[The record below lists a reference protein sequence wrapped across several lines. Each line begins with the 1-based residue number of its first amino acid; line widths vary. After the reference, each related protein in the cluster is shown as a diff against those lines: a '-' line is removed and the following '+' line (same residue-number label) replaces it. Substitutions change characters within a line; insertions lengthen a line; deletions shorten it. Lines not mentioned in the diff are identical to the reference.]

1 MWDLRGVIPD
11 SEQKTDPLVDK
22 CRNIVADIENEPDRD
37 KARDAVQ
44 VDLQEIAEDVAI
56 EESHGLDLDYISMIA
71 LKDSL
76 GTEFVERIRAIFSEK
91 GHLSKAKNFE
101 FRPPQQE
108 MAMAVARALEEE
120 RHLVVEAG
128 TGVGKSLAYLA
139 PAILFAL
146 EQHKKAIV
154 STHTINL
161 QEQLLYKDIPILRK
175 ILPVEFEAALMKGR
189 QNYLCPRRLERALQ
203 QANELFTG
211 PEQNELSRLAQWAR
225 TTRDGSLSDLSVDP
239 DPKVWAQVCS
249 EPHICTTKSCGQSSC
264 FYQQARKRL
273 LTSDVIVINHTLLF
287 MLLGSPDQQEERESG
302 YLFPNDFIIFDE
314 AHTVEQVA
322 SRQVGI
328 GISQYGLRSTIQRLY
343 NARTRKG
350 LFTVMRD
357 APGVRLAADL
367 VDRADQ
373 FFAAIESRS
382 DFRKGR
388 EFRVRA
394 PEFVTDTITGHLS
407 ALQARISE
415 VAKRADDE
423 FLKAEL
429 QELGRRIRG
438 AREDTATFLEQSAH
452 EHVYWVERTGKTAQF
467 LSLNAAPIDLAPVL
481 RRMIFREDC
490 SCVMTSATLS
500 VGRPDLAYLR
510 QRVGADEAEPLLLGS
525 PFDFS
530 AQMKMFIVQKMP
542 DPRDAGYEE
551 ALEHWIAHFVEETDG
566 RAFVLFTSYRGMQQ
580 VADQMREFFARKKFN
595 LLVQGGGA
603 PRGKLL
609 EQFKTTPRSVL
620 FGTDSFWMG
629 VDVPGEALSN
639 VIITRL
645 PFAVPDHPLIEAK
658 LELVEERGGDPFT
671 EYSLPEAILKL
682 RQGVGRLI
690 RTKIDRGIIVIL
702 DNRIVNKPY
711 GRAFLQALPK
721 CPVKII

>member
-1 MWDLRGVIPD
+1 
-11 SEQKTDPLVDK
+11 
-22 CRNIVADIENEPDRD
+22 
-37 KARDAVQ
+37 
-44 VDLQEIAEDVAI
+44 
-56 EESHGLDLDYISMIA
+56 MIA

-76 GTEFVERIRAIFSEK
+76 GTEFVERIRTIFSEN
-91 GHLSKAKNFE
+91 GRLSKAKNFE
-101 FRPPQQE
+101 FRPQQQE
-108 MAMAVARALEEE
+108 MAVAVATALEEE

-161 QEQLLYKDIPILRK
+161 QEQLLYKDIPILKK
-175 ILPVEFEAALMKGR
+175 ILPEEFDAALMKGR

-203 QANELFTG
+203 QQNELFTG
-211 PEQNELSRLAQWAR
+211 PEQNELTRLAEWAG
-225 TTRDGSLSDLSVDP
+225 TTRDGSLSDLSIEP
-239 DPKVWAQVCS
+239 DPKVWTQVCS
-249 EPHICTTKSCGQSSC
+249 EPHICTGKSCGQQSNC
-264 FYQQARKRL
+264 FYQQARKL
-273 LTSDVIVINHTLLF
+273 LLSSDVIVINHTLLF
-287 MLLGSPDQQEERESG
+287 MLLGSPDAQEERESG

-322 SRQVGI
+322 SRQIGI

-350 LFTVMRD
+350 LFTVTRE
-357 APGVRLAADL
+357 AAGVRLAADL
-367 VDRADQ
+367 VDELDR
-373 FFAAIESRS
+373 FFAAIESS
-382 DFRKGR
+382 CDFRKGR

-394 PEFVTDTITGHLS
+394 PEFVPDTITGHLTG
-407 ALQARISE
+407 LQARIAE
-415 VAKRADDE
+415 VARRADDE

-429 QELGRRIRG
+429 QELGRRIRD
-438 AREDTATFLEQSAH
+438 ARDGIAIFLEQSAR

-467 LSLNAAPIDLAPVL
+467 LSLNAAPIDIAPVL

-500 VGRPDLAYLR
+500 VGRPDLAYFR
-510 QRVGADEAEPLLLGS
+510 QRIGADEIEPLLLGS
-525 PFDFS
+525 PFDFRT
-530 AQMKMFIVQKMP
+530 QMKIFIVRKMP
-542 DPRDAGYEE
+542 DPRDAGYQKE
-551 ALEHWIAHFVEETDG
+551 LERWIAHFVQKTDG
-566 RAFVLFTSYRGMQQ
+566 CAFVLFTSYRDMQQ
-580 VADQMREFFARKKFN
+580 VAGQMQKFFVEKEMN

-603 PRGKLL
+603 PRSKLL

-620 FGTDSFWMG
+620 FGTDSFWGG

-645 PFAVPDHPLIEAK
+645 PFAVPDYPLIEAK

-690 RTKIDRGIIVIL
+690 RTKSDRGIIVIL
-702 DNRIVNKPY
+702 DNRIVTKPY
-711 GRAFLQALPK
+711 GRGFLAALPK
-721 CPVKII
+721 CPVEII